1 MKIIIFDGSF
11 QTTAFIRRLAEG
23 LQKRHQVFILGFN
36 EKINDRVKGVSYVK
50 IGSNQSNL
58 NLVKTSILQQGL
70 KLSVLKTIIKT
81 NRKQLQEKNLKIILD
96 KIQPD
101 IIHAQWNSVLPWLE
115 PYLENKQYP
124 VVLSQRGYH
133 TNIRPFIQPK
143 NLDYL
148 SAIYSNLGGL
158 HSVSEAISK
167 KGKAI
172 GIPFTK
178 IDKIVYTGLEIDKF
192 KFNKHYSQKKQLEIL
207 SVGRPHWV
215 KGYSYAL
222 EAMKILKKQGFEF
235 HYTIIGASKNEEL
248 TYCIDQMGLE
258 EYVSLKP
265 KMKQQEVF
273 NYMNNSSVLLLPS
286 IEEGLANVVVEA
298 MALGTPVISTHCGG
312 MGELI
317 ENNKNGFLVN
327 SRNSNE
333 MADKIRLFSELSLA
347 KITELRFEARQKVE
361 SKFTEENM
369 ISGMLDL
376 YHQVLSYEKN

>member
-36 EKINDRVKGVSYVK
+36 EKIDDRVKGVSYVK

-222 EAMKILKKQGFEF
+222 EAMKILKKQAFEF

>member
-23 LQKRHQVFILGFN
+23 LQKRYQVFILGFN
-36 EKINDRVKGVSYVK
+36 EKIDDRVKGVSYVK

-81 NRKQLQEKNLKIILD
+81 NRKKLQEKNLKIILD

-124 VVLSQRGYH
+124 IVLSQRGYH

-333 MADKIRLFSELSLA
+333 MADKIRLFSEVSLA

>member
-36 EKINDRVKGVSYVK
+36 EKIDDRVKGVSYVK
-50 IGSNQSNL
+50 IGSNQSSL

-70 KLSVLKTIIKT
+70 RLSVLKTIIKT
-81 NRKQLQEKNLKIILD
+81 NRKQLQEKNFKIILD

-101 IIHAQWNSVLPWLE
+101 IIHAQWNSVLTWLE